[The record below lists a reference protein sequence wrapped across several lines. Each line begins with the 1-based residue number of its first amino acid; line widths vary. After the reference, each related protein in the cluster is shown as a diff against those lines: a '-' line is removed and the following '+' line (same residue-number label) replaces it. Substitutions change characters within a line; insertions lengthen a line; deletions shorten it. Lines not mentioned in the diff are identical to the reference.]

1 LKALI
6 TGGTGSL
13 GNALV
18 KAWLKR
24 DDVERLIVFSRDE
37 LKQAQMRER
46 FPDKRLDFRLG
57 DVRSLTRLRL
67 ALHGI
72 DTVIHAAALKRVDA
86 TANDPLELCETNIF
100 GTGNVL
106 QAALSAKV
114 SRVLLISSDKACQPA
129 NAYGGSKFMA
139 EQLTTQFNVYGAP
152 QGTISSSVRY
162 GNVLYSRGSVLN
174 VWREQIELGE
184 KVTLTDLRMT
194 RFLIT
199 MRQAIQ
205 LIEDSLEHMEGGE
218 IFVPVLPA
226 CTIGTLARTLW
237 ETLKPSM
244 LTEKGREF
252 IAQGGEIELGCD
264 ITGLRPGGEKLHE
277 TLLSADEAAHSVDS
291 GCSVILPHISPW
303 RTSSKWADT
312 PKCAPFARS
321 SDTALQLNVNEV
333 RELLSEGRNS
343 L

>member
-1 LKALI
+1 
-6 TGGTGSL
+6 L

-18 KAWLKR
+18 KSWLKR
-24 DDVERLIVFSRDE
+24 DDVERLVVFSRDE
-37 LKQAQMRER
+37 LKQSQMREKFTDNRLR
-46 FPDKRLDFRLG
+46 FMLG
-57 DVRSLTRLRL
+57 DVREQSRLKM
-67 ALHGI
+67 AMYGI

-86 TANDPLELCETNIF
+86 TAGDPLELCKTNIF

-106 QAALSAKV
+106 QAALWSKV

-152 QGTISSSVRY
+152 QWTISASVRY

-174 VWREQIELGE
+174 TWTWQAENGMA
-184 KVTLTDLRMT
+184 LTITEPKAT

-199 MRQAIQ
+199 MKQAIW
-205 LIEDSLEHMEGGE
+205 LIEDALAHMEGGE
-218 IFVPVLPA
+218 IFVPTLPA
-226 CTIGTLARTLW
+226 CSIVTLA
-237 ETLKPSM
+237 EAVS
-244 LTEKGREF
+244 GEF
-252 IAQGGEIELGCD
+252 GYLYS
-264 ITGLRPGGEKLHE
+264 GLRPGGEKLHE

-303 RTSSKWADT
+303 RTSSKWAHE
-312 PKCAPFARS
+312 PKSHPFARS

>member
-1 LKALI
+1 MRALI

-18 KAWLKR
+18 KSWLKR
-24 DDVERLIVFSRDE
+24 GDVERLVVFSRDE
-37 LKQAQMRER
+37 LKQAQMREK
-46 FPDKRLDFRLG
+46 FPDPRLDFRLG
-57 DVRSLTRLRL
+57 DVRDSTRLKL
-67 ALHGI
+67 AFHGI

-86 TANDPLELCETNIF
+86 TAGDPLELCKTNIF

-114 SRVLLISSDKACQPA
+114 ARVLLISSDKACQPA
-129 NAYGGSKFMA
+129 NVYGGSKFMA

-152 QGTISSSVRY
+152 QGTISASVRY

-174 VWREQIELGE
+174 VWKEQATL
-184 KVTLTDLRMT
+184 TLTDPCMT

-199 MRQAIQ
+199 MGQAIQ
-205 LIEDSLEHMEGGE
+205 LIEDALEHMEGGE
-218 IFVPVLPA
+218 IFVPTLPA
-226 CTIGTLARTLW
+226 CNLEVLAAAAHPW
-237 ETLKPSM
+237 VC
-244 LTEKGREF
+244 GR
-252 IAQGGEIELGCD
+252 L

-277 TLLSADEAAHSVDS
+277 TLLSVDEAAHSVDS

-303 RTSSKWADT
+303 RTSSKWEHE

>member
-1 LKALI
+1 MRALI

-13 GNALV
+13 GNTLV
-18 KAWLKR
+18 KSWLKR
-24 DDVERLIVFSRDE
+24 DDMERLIVFSRDE
-37 LKQAQMRER
+37 LKQAQMREK
-46 FPDKRLDFRLG
+46 FPDPRLDFRLG
-57 DVRSLTRLRL
+57 DVRDSTRLKL
-67 ALHGI
+67 AFHGI

-86 TANDPLELCETNIF
+86 TAGDPLELCKTNIL

-106 QAALSAKV
+106 QAALSTKV
-114 SRVLLISSDKACQPA
+114 KRVLLISSDKACQPA

-152 QGTISSSVRY
+152 QGTISASVRY

-174 VWREQIELGE
+174 TWTWQAENGMA
-184 KVTLTDLRMT
+184 LTITEPKAT

-199 MRQAIQ
+199 MKQAIW
-205 LIEDSLEHMEGGE
+205 LIEDALAHMEGGE
-218 IFVPVLPA
+218 IFVPTLPA
-226 CTIGTLARTLW
+226 CSIVTLA
-237 ETLKPSM
+237 EAVS
-244 LTEKGREF
+244 GEF
-252 IAQGGEIELGCD
+252 GYLYS
-264 ITGLRPGGEKLHE
+264 GLRPGGEKLHE

-303 RTSSKWADT
+303 RTSSKWAHE
-312 PKCAPFARS
+312 PKSPPFARS

>member
-1 LKALI
+1 MRALI

-18 KAWLKR
+18 KSWLKR
-24 DDVERLIVFSRDE
+24 DEGKYVERLIVFSRDE
-37 LKQAQMRER
+37 LKQSQMRER
-46 FPDKRLDFRLG
+46 FPDPRLDFRLG
-57 DVRSLTRLRL
+57 DVRDSTRLKL
-67 ALHGI
+67 AFHGI

-86 TANDPLELCETNIF
+86 TAGDPLELCKTNIF

-114 SRVLLISSDKACQPA
+114 KRVLLISSDKACQPA

-152 QGTISSSVRY
+152 QGTISASVRY

-174 VWREQIELGE
+174 VWKKKGL
-184 KVTLTDLRMT
+184 VLTGKGMT

-199 MRQAIQ
+199 MGQAVQ
-205 LIEDSLEHMEGGE
+205 LIEDALTHMEGGE
-218 IFVPVLPA
+218 IFVPTLPA
-226 CTIGTLARTLW
+226 CSIETLAAVVFPTYYNYHY
-237 ETLKPSM
+237 TY
-244 LTEKGREF
+244 
-252 IAQGGEIELGCD
+252 
-264 ITGLRPGGEKLHE
+264 TGLRPGGEKLHE

-303 RTSSKWADT
+303 RTSSKWAHE